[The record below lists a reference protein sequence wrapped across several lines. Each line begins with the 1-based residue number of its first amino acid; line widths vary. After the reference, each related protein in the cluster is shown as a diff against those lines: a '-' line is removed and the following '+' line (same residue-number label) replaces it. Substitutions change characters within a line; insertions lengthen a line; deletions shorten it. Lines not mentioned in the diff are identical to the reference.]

1 MDYALAAF
9 CYGERY
15 YQQTNRLIES
25 VDSVDEKP
33 EFFIVTDN
41 PSALLKRDFVKTK
54 NIGDYNS
61 KYSDY
66 KNNYYDFDFSV
77 KRFSLLFA
85 FENNYNNVILT
96 DTDVI
101 PNYPLFKTENIMNA
115 FVKNTIGGPV
125 TYSFR
130 NEQGSNSMLGDRFKY
145 YEKKFKIVFDRD
157 QLNEMVEDCI
167 QYISIEDN
175 FKFKFINIWDKC
187 IQIKDEDGLPNAP
200 AGNIDEMCFSALYNN
215 LGVLNTS
222 NTSLNLLVAH
232 HDKWY

>member
-1 MDYALAAF
+1 MEYAISTF

-15 YQQTNRLIES
+15 YQQTNRLISSFDDIE
-25 VDSVDEKP
+25 EKP
-33 EFFIVTDN
+33 EIFIVTDN
-41 PSALLKRDFVKTK
+41 PSVILNRDFVKTK
-54 NIGDYNS
+54 HIEEYS
-61 KYSDY
+61 KKYSSY

-85 FENNYNNVILT
+85 FENGYNNVILT

-101 PNYPLFKTENIMNA
+101 PNYPLFKTENIMNS

-125 TYSFR
+125 TYNFK

-145 YEKKFKIVFDRD
+145 YEKKFKIIFDRD
-157 QLNEMVEDCI
+157 QLNEIVEDCI

-187 IQIKDEDGLPNAP
+187 ISIKDEDGLPNAP

-215 LGVLNTS
+215 LSIINTS
-222 NTSLNLLVAH
+222 NVSLNLLVAH

>member
-1 MDYALAAF
+1 
-9 CYGERY
+9 
-15 YQQTNRLIES
+15 
-25 VDSVDEKP
+25 
-33 EFFIVTDN
+33 
-41 PSALLKRDFVKTK
+41 
-54 NIGDYNS
+54 
-61 KYSDY
+61 
-66 KNNYYDFDFSV
+66 
-77 KRFSLLFA
+77 
-85 FENNYNNVILT
+85 
-96 DTDVI
+96 
-101 PNYPLFKTENIMNA
+101 MNA

-125 TYSFR
+125 TYSFK

-167 QYISIEDN
+167 QYISMEDN

-215 LGVLNTS
+215 LGVINTS
-222 NTSLNLLVAH
+222 NVSLNLLVAH